1 MAQVLLFAR
10 ARELAGRSHDV
21 VEGDTV
27 KRVVSNAARAY
38 GPEFIDLLGHCAVM
52 LDGEHV
58 RDFDLPVTDA
68 SEVAILPPV
77 SGGSS

>member
-10 ARELAGRSHDV
+10 ARELAGRSRDE

-27 KRVVSNAARAY
+27 KQVVSRAARAY
-38 GPEFIDLLGHCAVM
+38 GPEFVDLLGHCAVM

-58 RDFDLPVTDA
+58 CDFDLPVGPT

-77 SGGSS
+77 SGGI